1 MNYRKSVVKGGVDML
16 SVRINEDEFRRMA
29 KESIDAMLK
38 RTESELVYW
47 DSAELKKRTC
57 MSWDTIQA
65 TFFFDP
71 RFPKRKVGGKW
82 YFPARGARTFLESW
96 LQEQPS

>member
-1 MNYRKSVVKGGVDML
+1 MSVDLDKAALLKLCSQHIAEQVHEMDF
-16 SVRINEDEFRRMA
+16 EF
-29 KESIDAMLK
+29 
-38 RTESELVYW
+38 VFW

-57 MSWDTIQA
+57 MSWGTIQE

-82 YFPARGARTFLESW
+82 YYPVRETREFLEQW
-96 LQEQPS
+96 LEEQ

>member
-1 MNYRKSVVKGGVDML
+1 
-16 SVRINEDEFRRMA
+16 
-29 KESIDAMLK
+29 
-38 RTESELVYW
+38 
-47 DSAELKKRTC
+47 

-82 YFPARGARTFLESW
+82 YYPVRETRQFLETW
-96 LQEQPS
+96 LDEQSSSEYKVNITK

>member
-1 MNYRKSVVKGGVDML
+1 MSIPLTVNVKVDKDEMLRLCREQIATSVK
-16 SVRINEDEFRRMA
+16 EF
-29 KESIDAMLK
+29 D
-38 RTESELVYW
+38 SEFVFW

-57 MSWDTIQA
+57 MSWSTIQE

-82 YFPARGARTFLESW
+82 YYPVRESRQFLEIW
-96 LQEQPS
+96 LEEYK